1 MASFPSLFNLQIM
14 LFLLFNV
21 LLFQKK
27 LSFNGNHPQIIHTFK
42 ARTYLPRLFCISL
55 SNGYFRAI
63 LSFPHRFS
71 ELVLHKC
78 LLQEGE
84 TSLLGFDVFYLKLEV
99 CRILPPSYAK
109 GIDFG
114 QFYLFFLLICTDS
127 DFGGYKERLEFT
139 LSVTT
144 LLAQELIQILYTK
157 CKNVTVTQNLQERL
171 ISR

>member
-1 MASFPSLFNLQIM
+1 M

-21 LLFQKK
+21 LLSQKK

-42 ARTYLPRLFCISL
+42 ATTYLPRLFCISL

-99 CRILPPSYAK
+99 CRILSPSYAK
-109 GIDFG
+109 GIDFV
-114 QFYLFFLLICTDS
+114 QFYLFLLICTDF

-139 LSVTT
+139 LSVIT
-144 LLAQELIQILYTK
+144 LTCPEIDSNPIYK
-157 CKNVTVTQNLQERL
+157 M
-171 ISR
+171 